1 MTGGEGAPDQELVQ
15 AVRAGD
21 TAAFSDLYLRHAE
34 AVRMEI
40 ARTCSGAS
48 LVDLSQDVFV
58 RALEALPSLREPAL
72 FRPWL
77 LSIARRAAI
86 DQRRVRWREQP
97 LDDESAQ
104 DLKDGDR
111 PPGDVAELHEL
122 AVLVR
127 GTVAGLSRR
136 DATAVRLVVDLGFSP
151 EELALALGVSP
162 GAARVVVHR
171 ARRRLRD
178 ALVLELLL
186 RREIDGCPSFAR
198 LHDDGDV
205 VAAARHVRQCVSCR
219 DSARQEMGL
228 RPPSRVEAGH
238 TDSRVS

>member
-1 MTGGEGAPDQELVQ
+1 MAGGEGPSDQELVQ

-21 TAAFSDLYLRHAE
+21 SAAFSDLYLRHAE

-97 LDDESAQ
+97 LDDESAR

-122 AVLVR
+122 AALVR

-151 EELALALGVSP
+151 EELALALGVNP

-205 VAAARHVRQCVSCR
+205 VAAARHVRQCASCR

-228 RPPSRVEAGH
+228 RPPSRVKAGH